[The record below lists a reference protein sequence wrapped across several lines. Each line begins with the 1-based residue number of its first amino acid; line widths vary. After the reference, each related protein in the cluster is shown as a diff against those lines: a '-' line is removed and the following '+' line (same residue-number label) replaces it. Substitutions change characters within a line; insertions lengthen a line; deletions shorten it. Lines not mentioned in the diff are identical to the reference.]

1 MSLQANWNREI
12 PEDIAA
18 VGQELLEEFS
28 PYRLVGDEVNDFLT
42 LDDFSALYSAIGR
55 GAICPML
62 LSLITVFQYLENLP
76 DREAALQAVMRLDWK
91 YALHLPL
98 TWRGFNYSSL
108 HYFRERLLEHQAERL
123 IFDKILEWLRALGFL
138 KKHGRQRSDSTH
150 IIGNVEHLSRLELAW
165 ETLRK
170 ALEALQLAA
179 PQWYSQV
186 ITAAFHETYVV
197 RRSDW
202 QLSQAEVAAQLQA
215 AGQDGFWLLEQWAAS
230 APEAVRQLPEMQLL
244 RQVWAQQF
252 EWEPDSRKVRVR
264 QPPIKGT
271 DVIATPH
278 DPEARW
284 SKKRSTEWDGYR
296 LQITETAEELEEA
309 ETPVAETASA
319 ECADQPAETAA
330 AIEPREAAE
339 TVPSTCPRGKKKSQR
354 KERIQFITD
363 IDVVPANADD
373 SQATLDIEK
382 RLLAQDL
389 KPQEHIVDK
398 GYVSGANL
406 AHSAQLGIELVGP
419 APADHSR
426 KPAGYKQRD
435 FQLDFEQQT
444 ALCPQGQ
451 TSEKW
456 YRRLAADG
464 RVGADV
470 RFGAQCAACPV
481 QAQCAGGQ
489 NGRTLSISPY
499 YRELQQRRAEQ
510 QTMVFKEKYKRR
522 AAVEGTIAEVTRK
535 HGLRRARY
543 RGQQKVRLQALFTG
557 AAVNLKRL
565 GGALPAQKATALG
578 VAVSG

>member
-1 MSLQANWNREI
+1 MSLQANWNQEI

-18 VGQELLEEFS
+18 VGRQLLEEFS

-42 LDDFSALYSAIGR
+42 LDDFSALYSAVGR
-55 GAICPML
+55 GALCPVV

-76 DREAALQAVMRLDWK
+76 DREAALQVVMRLDWK

-98 TWRGFNYSSL
+98 TWSGFNYSSL

-150 IIGNVEHLSRLELAW
+150 ILGNVEHLSRLELAW

-215 AGQDGFWLLEQWAAS
+215 AGQDGCWLLEQWDAS
-230 APEAVRQLPEMQLL
+230 APETVRQLPEVQLL
-244 RQVWAQQF
+244 RKVWGQQF

-296 LQITETAEELEEA
+296 LQITETAEELEET
-309 ETPVAETASA
+309 ETPVE
-319 ECADQPAETAA
+319 EPPPAAGA
-330 AIEPREAAE
+330 PEPAE
-339 TVPSTCPRGKKKSQR
+339 TVPSTRPRGKKKSKR

-373 SQATLDIEK
+373 SQATLDIER

-406 AHSAQLGIELVGP
+406 AHSAQLSIELVGP

-435 FQLDFEQQT
+435 FKLDFEKQT

-456 YRRLAADG
+456 YRRLAA
-464 RVGADV
+464 
-470 RFGAQCAACPV
+470 
-481 QAQCAGGQ
+481 AGGGWACGS
-489 NGRTLSISPY
+489 GRQVWRAVCCLSGTGAMCGGAG
-499 YRELQQRRAEQ
+499 RAHVEHQ
-510 QTMVFKEKYKRR
+510 SLLPRITTAPCR
-522 AAVEGTIAEVTRK
+522 AANNGI
-535 HGLRRARY
+535 
-543 RGQQKVRLQALFTG
+543 
-557 AAVNLKRL
+557 
-565 GGALPAQKATALG
+565 
-578 VAVSG
+578 

>member
-1 MSLQANWNREI
+1 MSLQANWNQEI

-18 VGQELLEEFS
+18 VGRQLLEEFS

-42 LDDFSALYSAIGR
+42 LDDFSALYSAVGR
-55 GAICPML
+55 GALCPVV

-76 DREAALQAVMRLDWK
+76 DREAALQVVMRLDWK

-150 IIGNVEHLSRLELAW
+150 ILGNVEHLSRLELAW
-165 ETLRK
+165 ETLRQ
-170 ALEALQLAA
+170 ALAALQLAA
-179 PQWYSQV
+179 PQWYAQV

-202 QLSQAEVAAQLQA
+202 QLSQAEVASQMQA
-215 AGQDGFWLLEQWAAS
+215 AGQDGFWLLEQWAAR

-252 EWEPDSRKVRVR
+252 EWEPDQRKVRVR

-296 LQITETAEELEEA
+296 LQITETAEELAEA
-309 ETPVAETASA
+309 ETPVEKTAPTKRSA
-319 ECADQPAETAA
+319 ELTETTQTTR
-330 AIEPREAAE
+330 PH
-339 TVPSTCPRGKKKSQR
+339 GKKKSKR

-389 KPQEHIVDK
+389 KPQAHIVDK

-406 AHSAQLGIELVGP
+406 AHSAQLGIELLGP

-435 FQLDFEQQT
+435 FQLDFEKQV
-444 ALCPQGQ
+444 ALCPQGR

-456 YRRLAADG
+456 YPRRMADG

-470 RFGAQCAACPV
+470 KFGAQCAACPV
-481 QAQCAGGQ
+481 RAQCAGGRG
-489 NGRTLSISPY
+489 GRTLSISPY
-499 YRELQQRRAEQ
+499 YRELQRRRAEQ
-510 QTMVFKEKYKRR
+510 QTPAFKEKYKRR

-565 GGALPAQKATALG
+565 GGALQAQKAAALE